1 MKKILAFILAAVF
14 VLSAF
19 AGCGNKAETAPAPGA
34 AEAPAATEG
43 AAPAEVVKIVV
54 AFPTWSGAPAD
65 LKEIEAA
72 MNEISVAKIG
82 VEATLL
88 VTDFGSYKQQMTL
101 MMSGDEQLDVI
112 SNLGA
117 GYSTNVMNGFYIDM
131 EENGLFETYGQGIVE
146 AVGMDYINACRV
158 GGVLY
163 GLPNNRDMAVGK
175 GCYSIRTDLL
185 TSVGYVPTGAEIET
199 GTLEEIYAL
208 FALLH
213 EAYPD
218 MEVFRP
224 VTGSLNQLRP
234 YDFLGGDNF
243 GVLLDGG
250 NSLEVVNLFESE
262 EYLAYCQQ
270 MRDWYTA
277 GYISVDAATDTTGV
291 GDLVKAGTLIAY
303 NTGGKPG
310 IKAQESA
317 LCGYDMT
324 IIQTEP
330 DYMASNAVAS
340 FPWSIPLNTVD
351 AVAAMK
357 WLNLLYTDADMMNL
371 ICWGIEGKHYVQKD
385 DGFLTYPEGVDA
397 STSGYNHA
405 MNWMFPNQ
413 YILKVWE
420 GNAATLWPDTQAF
433 NNNSVH
439 SKALGFSFDPAN
451 VMTEYTAC
459 TNVYNEY
466 QKSLE
471 FGLVD
476 PAEGIA
482 EMNAKMEAAGLDVI
496 IAEKIAQLE
505 AWAAAN
511 GVS

>member
-1 MKKILAFILAAVF
+1 MKKILTLVLAAVL
-14 VLSAF
+14 VLGVF
-19 AGCGNKAETAPAPGA
+19 AGCGNKAETA
-34 AEAPAATEG
+34 EG
-43 AAPAEVVKIVV
+43 ETVKIVV

-65 LKEIEAA
+65 LQQVQDA
-72 MNEISVAKIG
+72 MNKISVEKIG
-82 VEATLL
+82 VEAQLM
-88 VTDFGSYKQQMTL
+88 VVDFASYSQQMTL

-112 SNLGA
+112 SCLGA
-117 GYSTNVMNGFYIDM
+117 SYATQVQNGNLIDL
-131 EENGLFETYGQGIVE
+131 EENDLMATYGQGIVE
-146 AVGMDYINACRV
+146 AIGMDYINACRV

-185 TSVGYVPTGAEIET
+185 TSVGYVLTGAEIET
-199 GTLEEIYAL
+199 GTMEEINDL
-208 FALLH
+208 FAKLH

-218 MEVFRP
+218 MEIFRP
-224 VTGSLNQLRP
+224 VTSSLSQLRAI
-234 YDFLGGDNF
+234 DFLGGNNF

-250 NSLEVVNLFESE
+250 NSLEVSNLFESD

-270 MRDWYTA
+270 MRSWYEA
-277 GYISVDAATDTTGV
+277 GYISPDTATDTTAV
-291 GDLVKAGTLIAY
+291 GDLVKAGTLVAY

-330 DYMASNAVAS
+330 DYMSSSGVAN

-371 ICWGIEGKHYVQKD
+371 ICWGIEGTHYVQKE

-397 STSGYNHA
+397 SSSGYNHA

-413 YILKVWE
+413 YILKIWE
-420 GNAATLWPDTQAF
+420 GNAATLWEDTKSF
-433 NNNSVH
+433 NNNSIH
-439 SKALGFSFDPAN
+439 SKALGFTFDPSN
-451 VMTEYTAC
+451 VMTEYTAV

-476 PAEGIA
+476 PVQGIA
-482 EMNAKMEAAGLDVI
+482 EMNAKMKAAGLDLI
-496 IAEKIAQLE
+496 IEEKTAQLQ